1 MTSGD
6 TLFGYLHP
14 HDISASFH
22 KSLINLVGWDM
33 GHDHRLSGWASIK
46 CASGGIPEGRN
57 KLCEQFLETDCQW
70 LFMVD
75 ADMGF
80 EPCALDQLHSLANPT
95 ERPIVGGL
103 CFAQREAADD
113 GMSGYR
119 CIPRATI
126 FDWKQHDDGHWRF
139 TGRAHYPANTLLE
152 CGATGG
158 AFLLIH
164 RTVLE
169 RIQDNNGPHWFDRIR
184 GTDGALMGEDI
195 SFFVR
200 TQALEIPCHVHTGI
214 RTTHQKN
221 LWLGETDFWHSFIPP
236 HATQEF
242 DVYLTDENEA
252 DDDFLLTLKATTG
265 WCGDIYDNPLL
276 STRLGHAP
284 WILITQTNARFRPTW
299 YDHALDNANRYNKS
313 VIGLNDCHTPAVMRG
328 ETARSILV
336 NRQWLAEHIPPMHLD
351 DVIRIAKTSNQFLA
365 SLASE
370 VAQAPST

>member
-1 MTSGD
+1 MKTGD

-14 HDISASFH
+14 NDLAASFH

-33 GHDHRLSGWASIK
+33 AHDHRLSGWASVK

-57 KLCEQFLETDCQW
+57 QLVAQFLESHCDW

-80 EPCALDQLHSLANPT
+80 EPCALDQLLALADPD

-103 CFAQREAADD
+103 CFAQREAGDD

-126 FDWKQHDDGHWRF
+126 FDWMQHEDGHHRF
-139 TGRAHYPANTLLE
+139 TGRAHYPANTLVR
-152 CGATGG
+152 CAATGG
-158 AFLLIH
+158 AFLVIH
-164 RTVLE
+164 RSVCE
-169 RIQDNNGPHWFDRIR
+169 KIREANGDRWFDRIR

-195 SFFVR
+195 SFFAR
-200 TQALEIPCHVHTGI
+200 TQALGIPCYVHTGI

-236 HATQEF
+236 AATQEF
-242 DVYLTDENEA
+242 DVYLTDEEDRNDEWVN
-252 DDDFLLTLKATTG
+252 TLKATTG
-265 WCGDIYDNPLL
+265 WCGDIFDNPTL
-276 STRLGHAP
+276 SSRLGHSP
-284 WILITQTNARFRPTW
+284 WILITQSDARFRPAW
-299 YDHALDNANRYNKS
+299 YDHALDSANRYERP
-313 VIGLNDCHTPAVMRG
+313 VIGLNDCWTPAIKRG
-328 ETARSILV
+328 EDARSVLV
-336 NRQWLAEHIPPMHLD
+336 SRAWLEQHDLMSVADI
-351 DVIRIAKTSNQFLA
+351 VKTAQKNQQFLA

-370 VAQAPST
+370 VVQAPKK

>member
-1 MTSGD
+1 MKTGD

-14 HDISASFH
+14 NDIAASFH

-57 KLCEQFLETDCQW
+57 QLCAQFLESPCEW

-80 EPCALDQLHSLANPT
+80 EPCALDQLLSVADPET
-95 ERPIVGGL
+95 RPIVGGL

-113 GMSGYR
+113 GMAGYR

-126 FDWKQHDDGHWRF
+126 FDWQQHADGHYRF
-139 TGRAHYPANTLLE
+139 TGRAHYPANTLVQ

-158 AFLLIH
+158 AFLVIH
-164 RTVLE
+164 RSVLE
-169 RIQDNNGPHWFDRIR
+169 RIRDEKKQNPFDRVR

-200 TQALEIPCHVHTGI
+200 TQSLGIPCFVHTGI

-221 LWLGETDFWHSFIPP
+221 LWLGETDFWHSFLPP
-236 HATQEF
+236 AANEEF
-242 DVYLTDENEA
+242 DVYLTDEDEPGDEFA
-252 DDDFLLTLKATTG
+252 VTLRASTG

-276 STRLGHAP
+276 SPRLGHAP
-284 WILITQTNARFRPTW
+284 WILITSSRARFRPSW
-299 YDHALDNANRYNKS
+299 YDHALDNARRYDRQ
-313 VIGLNDCHTPAVMRG
+313 VIGLNDCTTPSIFRG
-328 ETARSILV
+328 ETARSVLV
-336 NRQWLAEHIPPMHLD
+336 ARSWLETNGLMSVQDIVTTAQ
-351 DVIRIAKTSNQFLA
+351 KQQQFLA

-370 VAQAPST
+370 VVEAVEK

>member
-1 MTSGD
+1 
-6 TLFGYLHP
+6 
-14 HDISASFH
+14 
-22 KSLINLVGWDM
+22 
-33 GHDHRLSGWASIK
+33 
-46 CASGGIPEGRN
+46 
-57 KLCEQFLETDCQW
+57 
-70 LFMVD
+70 
-75 ADMGF
+75 
-80 EPCALDQLHSLANPT
+80 
-95 ERPIVGGL
+95 
-103 CFAQREAADD
+103 
-113 GMSGYR
+113 MSGYR

-169 RIQDNNGPHWFDRIR
+169 RIRDNNGPHWFDRIR

-299 YDHALDNANRYNKS
+299 YDHALDNANRDNKP

-328 ETARSILV
+328 ETASSILV